1 MKENYQ
7 AILTDFEKWVKKSG
21 CDEDVSA
28 LFAGLIDI
36 EEAVEKI
43 YEEYLPSLM
52 QTVKS
57 DGEDQTDLLIDL
69 WLEFEHIQR
78 HAESGSK
85 NITELRKYIESRS

>member
-1 MKENYQ
+1 MREKNK
-7 AILTDFEKWVKKSG
+7 AILADFERWVKQYASG
-21 CDEDVSA
+21 EDVSA

-85 NITELRKYIESRS
+85 NITELRKYFESKS